1 MFWIIC
7 GDHNSQSTFPLLII
21 LLQGAGIVL
30 PLHYTA
36 RKIELAGTPLM
47 KDEQITR
54 PGLNSGIF
62 HLLILNPA

>member
-30 PLHYTA
+30 QLHYPA
-36 RKIELAGTPLM
+36 RKIDLAGTPVM
-47 KDEQITR
+47 KDEQITQ